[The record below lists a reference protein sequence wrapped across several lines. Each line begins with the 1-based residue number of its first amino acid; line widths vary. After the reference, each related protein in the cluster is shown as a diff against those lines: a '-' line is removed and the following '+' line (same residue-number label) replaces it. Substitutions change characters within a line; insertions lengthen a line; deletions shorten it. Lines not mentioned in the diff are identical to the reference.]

1 MVTLTETGV
10 IALGTMTVGFFI
22 GCCRQIEQS
31 RCSNISFCWGLIH
44 CDRHVLNDDT
54 VLEMNQQNQEE
65 KKENV

>member
-1 MVTLTETGV
+1 MVTMTETGV
-10 IALGTMTVGFFI
+10 IGLATMFVGFAI

-44 CDRHVLNDDT
+44 CDRHVLNDIT
-54 VLEMNQQNQEE
+54 ILEMNQQQEE

>member
-31 RCSNISFCWGLIH
+31 RCKDISLCWGLIH
-44 CDRHVLNDDT
+44 CNRDVIHEDKFV
-54 VLEMNQQNQEE
+54 EMAKEEE
-65 KKENV
+65 KKESV